1 MTSELTRRT
10 VLAGAAAGA
19 AATALSSTIGSMA
32 AVAGT
37 PAQPISSKQ
46 QSSMEGKMARQFPPL
61 EFGPTGDE
69 LTSVRFSDYEKVGEK
84 LIEWAKKGPGSWPK
98 NMDELR
104 KELAGLA
111 TFPPQVTRLTVVQSY
126 DSDEGNFEF
135 ILRLPAKG
143 QVSESERL
151 AEAGQYEQPPV
162 IRFLN
167 AKQDES
173 GNPLTPLQQFH
184 ARVADYTMRQCR

>member
-37 PAQPISSKQ
+37 PTQAISSKQ
-46 QSSMEGKMARQFPPL
+46 QSMEGKMAREYPPL

-84 LIEWAKKGPGSWPK
+84 LIEWAKNGPGSWPK
-98 NMDELR
+98 DMDELR
-104 KELAGLA
+104 RELAGLA
-111 TFPPQVTRLTVVQSY
+111 TFPPQVKRLTVVQSY
-126 DSDEGNFEF
+126 DSADGNFEF

-151 AEAGQYEQPPV
+151 AEAGLYEQPPV